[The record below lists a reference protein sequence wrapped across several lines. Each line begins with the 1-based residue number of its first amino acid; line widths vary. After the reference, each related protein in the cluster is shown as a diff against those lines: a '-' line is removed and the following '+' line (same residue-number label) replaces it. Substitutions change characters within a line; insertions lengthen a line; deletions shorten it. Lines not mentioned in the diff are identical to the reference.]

1 MSIWGT
7 LIGGMLGFTIGGPI
21 GALLGSFLGSKFSGG
36 KVKSINFSNENSQQI
51 FALALIILSA
61 KISKADGVVT
71 KDELLAIKEKLNI
84 PDSEI
89 DNVSKVFNVAKQDVL
104 GFEPYAQQISQIY
117 SKNKTALV
125 EVLNILLYIA
135 EADGEVSKPEIKM
148 IREIGFIFNLSDIE
162 INSLFE
168 SRKSS
173 EKLNPYIVLGVKPSD
188 DIKEIRKKYINLSKT
203 YHPDLLINKGVPEEV
218 IEKSKE
224 KMRIINNAW
233 DQIQKLKKTS
243 KSTYFFLFLDL
254 IPSIINCSH
263 FFFTFFKNFF
273 WNTFIN

>member
-36 KVKSINFSNENSQQI
+36 KVKSIN
-51 FALALIILSA
+51 
-61 KISKADGVVT
+61 
-71 KDELLAIKEKLNI
+71 
-84 PDSEI
+84 
-89 DNVSKVFNVAKQDVL
+89 L
-104 GFEPYAQQISQIY
+104 GFELYAQQISQIY

-218 IEKSKE
+218 LEKSKE

-243 KSTYFFLFLDL
+243 
-254 IPSIINCSH
+254 
-263 FFFTFFKNFF
+263 
-273 WNTFIN
+273 

>member
-89 DNVSKVFNVAKQDVL
+89 DNVSKVFNLAKKDNL
-104 GFEPYAQQISQIY
+104 GFEPYAQQISEIY

-125 EVLNILLYIA
+125 EVLNILL
-135 EADGEVSKPEIKM
+135 
-148 IREIGFIFNLSDIE
+148 
-162 INSLFE
+162 
-168 SRKSS
+168 
-173 EKLNPYIVLGVKPSD
+173 
-188 DIKEIRKKYINLSKT
+188 
-203 YHPDLLINKGVPEEV
+203 
-218 IEKSKE
+218 
-224 KMRIINNAW
+224 
-233 DQIQKLKKTS
+233 
-243 KSTYFFLFLDL
+243 
-254 IPSIINCSH
+254 
-263 FFFTFFKNFF
+263 
-273 WNTFIN
+273 

>member
-71 KDELLAIKEKLNI
+71 KDELLAVKEKLNI

-89 DNVSKVFNVAKQDVL
+89 DNVSKVFNVAKQDDL

-125 EVLNILLYIA
+125 EVLNILLYCFLLLTNPVLPTI
-135 EADGEVSKPEIKM
+135 VWLFSKMDFRTIQSY
-148 IREIGFIFNLSDIE
+148 LD
-162 INSLFE
+162 
-168 SRKSS
+168 
-173 EKLNPYIVLGVKPSD
+173 
-188 DIKEIRKKYINLSKT
+188 
-203 YHPDLLINKGVPEEV
+203 YHSFD
-218 IEKSKE
+218 
-224 KMRIINNAW
+224 
-233 DQIQKLKKTS
+233 
-243 KSTYFFLFLDL
+243 
-254 IPSIINCSH
+254 
-263 FFFTFFKNFF
+263 
-273 WNTFIN
+273 

>member
-89 DNVSKVFNVAKQDVL
+89 DNVSKVFNVAKQDIANINNI
-104 GFEPYAQQISQIY
+104 YALEGALY
-117 SKNKTALV
+117 SKQLGIAGTV
-125 EVLNILLYIA
+125 DCIA
-135 EADGEVSKPEIKM
+135 EYEDELA
-148 IREIGFIFNLSDIE
+148 
-162 INSLFE
+162 
-168 SRKSS
+168 
-173 EKLNPYIVLGVKPSD
+173 
-188 DIKEIRKKYINLSKT
+188 
-203 YHPDLLINKGVPEEV
+203 
-218 IEKSKE
+218 
-224 KMRIINNAW
+224 II
-233 DQIQKLKKTS
+233 DFKTS
-243 KSTYFFLFLDL
+243 KKPKPRDWIEHYFVQCMAYGCMLYELTGISVKKL
-254 IPSIINCSH
+254 VIIMSCENGECIVYEEYN
-263 FFFTFFKNFF
+263 KAKYIKLLGEY
-273 WNTFIN
+273 INKFVQDKLELYGTE

>member
-89 DNVSKVFNVAKQDVL
+89 DNVSKVFNVAKQDDL
-104 GFEPYAQQISQIY
+104 GFEL
-117 SKNKTALV
+117 KT
-125 EVLNILLYIA
+125 
-135 EADGEVSKPEIKM
+135 
-148 IREIGFIFNLSDIE
+148 
-162 INSLFE
+162 
-168 SRKSS
+168 
-173 EKLNPYIVLGVKPSD
+173 
-188 DIKEIRKKYINLSKT
+188 
-203 YHPDLLINKGVPEEV
+203 
-218 IEKSKE
+218 
-224 KMRIINNAW
+224 
-233 DQIQKLKKTS
+233 
-243 KSTYFFLFLDL
+243 
-254 IPSIINCSH
+254 
-263 FFFTFFKNFF
+263 
-273 WNTFIN
+273 

>member
-36 KVKSINFSNENSQQI
+36 KVKTINFSNENSQQI

-71 KDELLAIKEKLNI
+71 KDELHAIKEKLNI

-89 DNVSKVFNVAKQDVL
+89 DNVSKVFNVAKQDDL

-125 EVLNILLYIA
+125 TGGATGIGLAISKELAKEGVKVIFTSRNKQSIKTSDQIL
-135 EADGEVSKPEIKM
+135 KK
-148 IREIGFIFNLSDIE
+148 
-162 INSLFE
+162 INS
-168 SRKSS
+168 
-173 EKLNPYIVLGVKPSD
+173 NCYG
-188 DIKEIRKKYINLSKT
+188 
-203 YHPDLLINKGVPEEV
+203 
-218 IEKSKE
+218 
-224 KMRIINNAW
+224 
-233 DQIQKLKKTS
+233 
-243 KSTYFFLFLDL
+243 
-254 IPSIINCSH
+254 INCDVTKRSSR
-263 FFFTFFKNFF
+263 FKLFKTFSFPV
-273 WNTFIN
+273 

>member
-21 GALLGSFLGSKFSGG
+21 GALLGSFLGSKFSSG

-89 DNVSKVFNVAKQDVL
+89 DNVSKVFNVAKQDDL

-148 IREIGFIFNLSDIE
+148 IREIGFISVSYTHLTLPTNLS
-162 INSLFE
+162 
-168 SRKSS
+168 
-173 EKLNPYIVLGVKPSD
+173 V
-188 DIKEIRKKYINLSKT
+188 
-203 YHPDLLINKGVPEEV
+203 
-218 IEKSKE
+218 
-224 KMRIINNAW
+224 
-233 DQIQKLKKTS
+233 
-243 KSTYFFLFLDL
+243 
-254 IPSIINCSH
+254 
-263 FFFTFFKNFF
+263 
-273 WNTFIN
+273 

>member
-61 KISKADGVVT
+61 KISKADGIVT

-89 DNVSKVFNVAKQDVL
+89 DNVSKVFNVAKQDDL
-104 GFEPYAQQISQIY
+104 GFEPYAQQICQIY

-135 EADGEVSKPEIKM
+135 EADGEVSESEIKM
-148 IREIGFIFNLSDIE
+148 IREIGFIFNLSDISNRYHQIGFSSQENNTVFVDALEETIFTSLNGLPGSTLE
-162 INSLFE
+162 ISISNVQETCFMVDRNDTTSG
-168 SRKSS
+168 SGQNY
-173 EKLNPYIVLGVKPSD
+173 NPILLQLGS
-188 DIKEIRKKYINLSKT
+188 
-203 YHPDLLINKGVPEEV
+203 
-218 IEKSKE
+218 
-224 KMRIINNAW
+224 
-233 DQIQKLKKTS
+233 LKKP
-243 KSTYFFLFLDL
+243 TYF
-254 IPSIINCSH
+254 CRK
-263 FFFTFFKNFF
+263 TCEYQQ
-273 WNTFIN
+273 

>member
-89 DNVSKVFNVAKQDVL
+89 DNVAKVFNVAKQDDL

-148 IREIGFIFNLSDIE
+148 IREIGFIFNLTDTE

-218 IEKSKE
+218 LEKSKE

-243 KSTYFFLFLDL
+243 
-254 IPSIINCSH
+254 
-263 FFFTFFKNFF
+263 
-273 WNTFIN
+273 

>member
-1 MSIWGT
+1 M
-7 LIGGMLGFTIGGPI
+7 
-21 GALLGSFLGSKFSGG
+21 
-36 KVKSINFSNENSQQI
+36 
-51 FALALIILSA
+51 
-61 KISKADGVVT
+61 
-71 KDELLAIKEKLNI
+71 
-84 PDSEI
+84 
-89 DNVSKVFNVAKQDVL
+89 
-104 GFEPYAQQISQIY
+104 
-117 SKNKTALV
+117 
-125 EVLNILLYIA
+125 LNILLYIA

-218 IEKSKE
+218 LEKSKE

-243 KSTYFFLFLDL
+243 
-254 IPSIINCSH
+254 
-263 FFFTFFKNFF
+263 
-273 WNTFIN
+273 

>member
-21 GALLGSFLGSKFSGG
+21 GALLGSFLGSKFSGR
-36 KVKSINFSNENSQQI
+36 KFKSINFSNENSQQI

-89 DNVSKVFNVAKQDVL
+89 DNVSKVFNVAKQDDL

-173 EKLNPYIVLGVKPSD
+173 EKSNPYIVLGVKPSD

-218 IEKSKE
+218 LEKSKE

-243 KSTYFFLFLDL
+243 
-254 IPSIINCSH
+254 
-263 FFFTFFKNFF
+263 
-273 WNTFIN
+273 